1 MENELSKYV
10 SESFVCSDYDALP
23 VIAKTDNDT
32 TGEIEQFIADEF
44 RKDACFAQSINSKRV
59 FEFLPGLR
67 HRITDFISAIKLRLA
82 PEQTSKK
89 LKCKQ
94 KSTHGLH

>member
-1 MENELSKYV
+1 MHRKL
-10 SESFVCSDYDALP
+10 VCSGYDALP

-32 TGEIEQFIADEF
+32 TGEIEQFIAGEF
-44 RKDACFAQSINSKRV
+44 REDACFAQSINNSKRV

-67 HRITDFISAIKLRLA
+67 HKITDFISAIKLRLA

-89 LKCKQ
+89 LKCKRE
-94 KSTHGLH
+94 STHGLH